1 MLLSPALLLCSLTG
15 WAAGQTQPV
24 NEIWYTSSDNSV
36 ITPTNCGSIIS
47 NAFDESKG
55 MYVITFADTVTS
67 IGNCAFMGCSSL
79 TAVTIPNSVVSIG
92 NYAFMSCSSLTAV
105 TIPNSVVSIGDY
117 AFQGCSSLT
126 AVTIPN
132 SVVSIGNYAF
142 QGCSSLTAVTIPNSV
157 ESIGNGAFMSCSSLT
172 AVTIPNSVESI
183 GNYAFQGCSSLTA
196 VTIPNSVVSIGNY
209 AFQGCSSLT
218 AVTIPNSVESIGNGA
233 FYGCSSLTAVTFAEG
248 STLKSIGNDAFQGC
262 SSLTAVTIP
271 NSVVSIGDDAF
282 HGCSSLTAVTIPN
295 SVESIG
301 EYAFSYCSSLT
312 SITIPNSVES
322 IGDDAFSYCYFNISN
337 FVNES
342 KLDAQSNNYW
352 GAIIF
357 DTETNDGL
365 RITGSKVVGCR
376 PNTSSITIPN
386 SVESIGNYA
395 FYGCTSLTAVTFAEG
410 STLKSIGEA
419 AFYGCFS
426 LTSIAIPDSVESIG
440 NGAFYGCSS
449 LTAVTFAEGSTLKS
463 IGEGAFVSCSG
474 LTSIAIPDSVESI
487 GEAAFIGCSSLSSI
501 TIPNSVESIG
511 NSAFANCCFA
521 ESSFINNSKLNAQ
534 ANGYWGAVIIDTETN
549 DGLCI
554 TDSMVVLCRPNATS
568 VIIPSHIESIGEA
581 AFYGCF
587 SLTAVTFAEGSTLK
601 SIGNYAFC
609 GCVNLTSVNIPNSI
623 ESIGN
628 YAFSSCFFAESSF
641 INNSKLDARAN
652 GYWGA
657 VIIDTETNDGLC
669 ITDNMVV
676 LCRPNATS
684 ITIPN
689 TITGIVSDAFLID
702 SRLETVFCLKA
713 TPPAIA
719 GTVFKKCPN
728 LSAIYVD
735 ASYID
740 DYKSAP
746 GWSSYASI
754 INEYNPEPFK
764 NAALAEI
771 RAAMQGETGSA
782 YLNEL
787 VSVELTNI
795 ESATDGNTIE
805 TNKSAAIAK
814 LNAVI
819 SAFQAG
825 KAEAIGDFGTMT
837 DGPAVRVTKGDRTII
852 LYNPDRVDFI
862 KITSEE

>member
-1 MLLSPALLLCSLTG
+1 MKYPSF
-15 WAAGQTQPV
+15 V
-24 NEIWYTSSDNSV
+24 
-36 ITPTNCGSIIS
+36 
-47 NAFDESKG
+47 
-55 MYVITFADTVTS
+55 
-67 IGNCAFMGCSSL
+67 
-79 TAVTIPNSVVSIG
+79 
-92 NYAFMSCSSLTAV
+92 
-105 TIPNSVVSIGDY
+105 
-117 AFQGCSSLT
+117 
-126 AVTIPN
+126 
-132 SVVSIGNYAF
+132 
-142 QGCSSLTAVTIPNSV
+142 
-157 ESIGNGAFMSCSSLT
+157 
-172 AVTIPNSVESI
+172 
-183 GNYAFQGCSSLTA
+183 
-196 VTIPNSVVSIGNY
+196 
-209 AFQGCSSLT
+209 
-218 AVTIPNSVESIGNGA
+218 IGNGA
-233 FYGCSSLTAVTFAEG
+233 FYGCS
-248 STLKSIGNDAFQGC
+248 
-262 SSLTAVTIP
+262 
-271 NSVVSIGDDAF
+271 
-282 HGCSSLTAVTIPN
+282 
-295 SVESIG
+295 
-301 EYAFSYCSSLT
+301 
-312 SITIPNSVES
+312 
-322 IGDDAFSYCYFNISN
+322 
-337 FVNES
+337 
-342 KLDAQSNNYW
+342 
-352 GAIIF
+352 
-357 DTETNDGL
+357 
-365 RITGSKVVGCR
+365 
-376 PNTSSITIPN
+376 
-386 SVESIGNYA
+386 
-395 FYGCTSLTAVTFAEG
+395 SLTAVTFAEG

-449 LTAVTFAEGSTLKS
+449 LTAVTFAEGSTLKN
-463 IGEGAFVSCSG
+463 IGNYAFQ
-474 LTSIAIPDSVESI
+474 
-487 GEAAFIGCSSLSSI
+487 GCSSLTAV

-814 LNAVI
+814 LNAAI

-837 DGPAVRVTKGDRTII
+837 DGPAVRATKGDRTII